1 MTKNKERKKM
11 KQLNKLQTIVFLAG
25 SVLMVAGVVL
35 NMIGTLNDL
44 PALRSSGAVVFAAGA
59 VAFATMQ
66 LQQTYSGRNFT
77 IRRLRRIMSV
87 GDVFFILSAVL
98 MLEDVFHFILPLF
111 LPYVIDGYNNYVTY
125 VQNNWVVLLL
135 AAAMIEVYTTHRI
148 SSELKKEQDA
158 SGQRGA

>member
-1 MTKNKERKKM
+1 
-11 KQLNKLQTIVFLAG
+11 
-25 SVLMVAGVVL
+25 
-35 NMIGTLNDL
+35 
-44 PALRSSGAVVFAAGA
+44 
-59 VAFATMQ
+59 
-66 LQQTYSGRNFT
+66 
-77 IRRLRRIMSV
+77 MSV
-87 GDVFFILSAVL
+87 GDVFFMLSAVL

-111 LPYVIDGYNNYVTY
+111 LPYGIDGYNNYVTY